1 MRAGAVRL
9 KLRSE
14 SGDGKELGFWLE
26 GNALGTSMLLAAH
39 VLFCSC
45 SGWNVL
51 MWGDGEGVCA
61 FVREVHAGGEV
72 CCLVPGPVPCI
83 VEVKRCLERT
93 LQRESWLS
101 VSRFGEGGDILGGLQ
116 SSPISRLSGERE
128 QPRWT
133 LPPSIELSATLL

>member
-72 CCLVPGPVPCI
+72 CWKEVGTFRKKTILVLMPCFTCLVPGPVPCI

-116 SSPISRLSGERE
+116 SSPI
-128 QPRWT
+128 
-133 LPPSIELSATLL
+133 